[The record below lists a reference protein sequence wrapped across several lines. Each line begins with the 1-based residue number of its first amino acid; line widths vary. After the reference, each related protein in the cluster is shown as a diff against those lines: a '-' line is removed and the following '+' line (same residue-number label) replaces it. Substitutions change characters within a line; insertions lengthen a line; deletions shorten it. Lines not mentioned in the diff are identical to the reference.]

1 MNNAKQNIRSRLQE
15 IIFEADTKAGKLF
28 DVLLL
33 WAIGISVVVVAL
45 ESVPSLN
52 ALYGNVFHVVEWVF
66 TGLLIYFQ
74 FYLLF

>member
-33 WAIGISVVVVAL
+33 WAIAISVVVVAL

-52 ALYGNVFHVVEWVF
+52 ALYGNVFHPYREVF
-66 TGLLIYFQ
+66 IGPL
-74 FYLLF
+74 